1 LGTVVLTRV
10 CVFCGSSTGNSPRY
24 RDAAADLGA
33 VLAADGIELVYGG
46 GRVGL
51 MGVVADAVLAA
62 GGVVHGVIPHA
73 LRAKEVDHRGLT
85 HLEVVD
91 DMHQRKARMA
101 ELSDGFIALPGGLGT
116 FEELLEQLTWAQLG
130 LHAKPSVVIDVD
142 GFYAPLLAQL
152 SRAVDEGFMK
162 PVNLELIGRAHNSRD
177 AVDLLHAPRP
187 PIPPKWIG

>member
-1 LGTVVLTRV
+1 VVLTRV

-24 RDAAADLGA
+24 RDAAAELGQ

-51 MGVVADAVLAA
+51 MGIVADAVLDA

-73 LRAKEVDHRGLT
+73 LEAREVGHNGLT
-85 HLEVVD
+85 RLEVVAG
-91 DMHQRKARMA
+91 MHERKARMA

-130 LHAKPSVVIDVD
+130 LHAKPSVVVDVD
-142 GFYAPLLAQL
+142 GFYEPLLAQL
-152 SRAVDEGFMK
+152 HRAVADGFMK
-162 PVNLELIGRAHNSRD
+162 PVNLELIGRATNGRD
-177 AVDLLHAPRP
+177 AVDLLRAERAPV
-187 PIPPKWIG
+187 PPKWIG